1 MYSNKI
7 IWCIAVAIII
17 FVIKK
22 ISSRLFS
29 IEKEV
34 FVKFKETIF
43 SITDNYEKNKDN
55 DDIFFCEMK
64 IIFKESWKSILFA
77 PWLLIGIIIVIIY
90 MNINFVKYSIYI
102 FNNYLDK
109 MNYLWGNNLDIGD
122 VNLILAIFVFVMN
135 IILLLFEIRMNINKS
150 IRAYIVNIVVILY
163 ELYYMT
169 HSTFDINYIILIYL
183 LGGISV
189 KFKLDRCIYETK

>member
-169 HSTFDINYIILIYL
+169 HSTFDIVYI
-183 LGGISV
+183 
-189 KFKLDRCIYETK
+189 KC